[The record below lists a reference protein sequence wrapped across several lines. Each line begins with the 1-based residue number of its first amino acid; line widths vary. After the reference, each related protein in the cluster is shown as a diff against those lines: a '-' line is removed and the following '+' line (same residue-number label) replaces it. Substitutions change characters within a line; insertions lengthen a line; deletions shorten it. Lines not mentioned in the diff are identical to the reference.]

1 MPQNPEFRYHERLWP
16 SFGVWFGTAFVLMMI
31 DVAVGA
37 ALGIPTGIAI
47 TVLTAA
53 AAGYWLVS
61 ASPTITVSDA
71 EIRAGRAHISLE
83 FIDNIRALTSDEARA
98 ATGRDANGLTF
109 LVTRGWVTSAVR
121 FDITDQSDPTPDW
134 IVSTRHPDALAAA
147 LEQAR
152 RDATA
157 GRTAG

>member
-1 MPQNPEFRYHERLWP
+1 MAQTAGIRYRERLWP

-37 ALGIPTGIAI
+37 GLGIPTGLAV

-61 ASPTITVSDA
+61 ASPTITVTDEQLS
-71 EIRAGRAHISLE
+71 AGRAHIALTY
-83 FIDNIRALTSDEARA
+83 IDNVTALTSEQARN
-98 ATGRDANGLTF
+98 ATGRDANGLTY
-109 LVTRGWVTSAVR
+109 LVTRGWVTTAVR
-121 FDITDQSDPTPDW
+121 FDITDDADPTPDW
-134 IVSTRHPDALAAA
+134 IVGTRRPQELAAA

-152 RDATA
+152 DDATA
-157 GRTAG
+157 